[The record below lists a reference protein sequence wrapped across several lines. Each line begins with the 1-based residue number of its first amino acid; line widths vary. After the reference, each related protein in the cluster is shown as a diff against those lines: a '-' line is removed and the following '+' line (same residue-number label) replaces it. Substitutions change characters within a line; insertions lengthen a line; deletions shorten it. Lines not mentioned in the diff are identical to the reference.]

1 VIVLKKSVVIDAP
14 AERVFAYASEP
25 GTFAEWLPNF
35 VEARDIVG
43 TGAGQQ
49 YGWTYKYVGLLLR
62 GQSTVVE
69 YVPNE
74 LAVHQSIG
82 TINSI
87 WTIRV
92 EPHEVGT
99 TLTIEIEYNIPIP
112 VLGKVAEQFAVRRDA
127 RTLEWALTNVEE
139 MCSSEPV
146 RNSHTS

>member
-1 VIVLKKSVVIDAP
+1 MVVLKKSVVIRAP
-14 AERVFAYASEP
+14 ADEVFAYASEP
-25 GTFAEWLPNF
+25 RTFAEWLPNF
-35 VEARDIVG
+35 VEARDVVG

-62 GQSTVVE
+62 GQCTVVE

-82 TINSI
+82 TISSV

-99 TLTIEIEYNIPIP
+99 TLTIEVEYTIPIP
-112 VLGKVAEQFAVRRDA
+112 VLGKVAEQFTVRRDA
-127 RTLEWALTNVEE
+127 RTLEWALTNIEE
-139 MCSSEPV
+139 MFAPELVRSSQ
-146 RNSHTS
+146 SS

>member
-1 VIVLKKSVVIDAP
+1 MVVLKKSVLIHAP
-14 AERVFAYASEP
+14 ADEVFAYASEP
-25 GTFAEWLPNF
+25 RTFAEWLPNL
-35 VEARDIVG
+35 VETRDVIG

-92 EPHEVGT
+92 EPHAEGT
-99 TLTIEIEYNIPIP
+99 TLTIEVEYNIPIP

-127 RTLEWALTNVEE
+127 RTLEWGLTNIEE
-139 MCSSEPV
+139 MFAPELV
-146 RNSHTS
+146 RNSQTS

>member
-1 VIVLKKSVVIDAP
+1 MVVLKKSVVIRAP
-14 AERVFAYASEP
+14 TDEVFAYANEP
-25 GTFAEWLPNF
+25 RTFAEWLPSF
-35 VEARDIVG
+35 VEARDFVG

-69 YVPNE
+69 HVPNE

-82 TINSI
+82 TIDST

-99 TLTIEIEYNIPIP
+99 TLTIEVEYNIPIP
-112 VLGKVAEQFAVRRDA
+112 VLGKVAEQFTVRRDA
-127 RTLEWALTNVEE
+127 RTLEWALTNIEE
-139 MCSSEPV
+139 MFAPELVRSSQ
-146 RNSHTS
+146 RS